1 MAGYAATGRIV
12 RAHPRF
18 VGPGAALG
26 PRPAGSGVARQL
38 GASRQVDPRPLDEQI
53 LDWWSEA
60 REQWAQATFFLFDT
74 NSWR

>member
-1 MAGYAATGRIV
+1 MAGYTATGRIV

-18 VGPGAALG
+18 VGPGAGLG
-26 PRPAGSGVARQL
+26 TRRAGSGVVGQVGLPRQL
-38 GASRQVDPRPLDEQI
+38 DPRPIDEQL